1 MRKTLCLLFLVLV
14 AAALISR
21 TQAATA
27 TASCPATFPRV
38 VATFEHTGSD
48 SVPQTTIY
56 RPTKD
61 GLFRIN
67 NYMET
72 TQATPGS
79 ACQWAVV
86 EGWETGLEEP
96 DARGLWG
103 VSTPCDHITYTF
115 NQSIV
120 HDVAGSAIQV
130 FVVPVLGDGSG
141 TTYSLRVVL
150 EQLM

>member
-1 MRKTLCLLFLVLV
+1 MRKILCLLFLVLV

-38 VATFEHTGSD
+38 VATFEHSGGD
-48 SVPQTTIY
+48 RVPNTTIY

-61 GLFRIN
+61 GLFRIT
-67 NYMET
+67 NYLEI
-72 TQATPGS
+72 TQATPG
-79 ACQWAVV
+79 AAGQWAVV
-86 EGWETGLEEP
+86 EGWETGLQAP

-103 VSTPCDHITYTF
+103 VSALFDHVTF
-115 NQSIV
+115 TFSQSIV
-120 HDVAGSAIQV
+120 HDVGGSAIQV
-130 FVVPVLGDGSG
+130 FVAPIDGDGSG